1 MIFFRLFKFF
11 SLLTV
16 DNVVKCLL
24 IALSTINW
32 VKIED
37 ETFKNFRIFFL
48 IFKFVDLLMR

>member
-37 ETFKNFRIFFL
+37 EIFKNFKIFFYFSNLL
-48 IFKFVDLLMR
+48 IY

>member
-24 IALSTINW
+24 IALSTISW

-37 ETFKNFRIFFL
+37 EIFKNFKIFF
-48 IFKFVDLLMR
+48 